1 MLTTSRGDLSEESIM
16 NTKSELVRSGLF
28 LCIVGALSGCAT
40 NGMTRSGFLA
50 TYDTLAPTRYE
61 HVLMFREPGFE
72 PGRYAEVVVEHPLIK
87 TSTGRIEG
95 LDDAQQREV
104 LDYVDAELHRQVV
117 KMPAAAGAAGKVRL
131 RVAVTELQTP
141 NRMVN
146 AMTLLLVGP
155 VTTGGASLEFEA
167 VDDSTGRRVGA
178 ATCFDRGN
186 VLTEFFA
193 SYTVLGHAKAAITT
207 CIERVDGAW
216 RDTPHDAALASHVE
230 PTTSFMPTAATP
242 P

>member
-1 MLTTSRGDLSEESIM
+1 MNKQGASICG
-16 NTKSELVRSGLF
+16 GLF
-28 LCIVGALSGCAT
+28 LCIAGALSGCAT
-40 NGMTRSGFLA
+40 NGMTRSGFLD
-50 TYDTLAPTRYE
+50 TYETLAPTRYKD
-61 HVLMFREPGFE
+61 VLMFREPGFE
-72 PGRYAEVVVEHPLIK
+72 PGRYAEIVVEQPLIK
-87 TSTGRIEG
+87 TSSGRIEG
-95 LDDAQQREV
+95 LDDAQQREI
-104 LDYVDAELHRQVV
+104 LDYVGTELHRQVSRI
-117 KMPAAAGAAGKVRL
+117 PAAPGAAGRVRL

-186 VLTEFFA
+186 VLTEFLA

-207 CIERVDGAW
+207 CIERIDGAW
-216 RDTPHDAALASHVE
+216 RD
-230 PTTSFMPTAATP
+230 ATP
-242 P
+242 VDTAQT